1 MKFDI
6 CVPRGSKD
14 EGRCVRHVQ
23 CSLTQEMRTV
33 FLKEQQEQQRDKQS
47 CCRGE
52 NTQTMRVLML
62 TSLLLTG
69 VRCVKDAVFVYSR
82 LGGDTLLPCSNL
94 VSPDC
99 SLIFWTFYKGGQVR
113 YTEEVRGGQVRE
125 DSDKSSRM
133 SITSNCSLSLRDLR
147 VDDAGSYVCLMHGKP
162 ITDVY
167 LSLLTIIS
175 LSTINDLKPGG
186 TLALSCIL
194 FTYYDAGSCRSYSSV
209 FNLSWV
215 AGDGTKLPKDSRDEL
230 IGHTRCNITLVTK
243 LQREDNNRK
252 FRCQVNTTENSRGTF
267 LDFTSTF
274 LFESP
279 PTAQNLIPSP
289 TPARPVQLPISRITL
304 CVALPVMVI
313 IVGFF
318 TWRGDRKRAKASAA
332 GIELQEMN

>member
-1 MKFDI
+1 MSNYIIRTITMKFDI

-113 YTEEVRGGQVRE
+113 YTEEVRGGQ
-125 DSDKSSRM
+125 
-133 SITSNCSLSLRDLR
+133 
-147 VDDAGSYVCLMHGKP
+147 
-162 ITDVY
+162 
-167 LSLLTIIS
+167 
-175 LSTINDLKPGG
+175 PGG